1 MRIQHFLLIGII
13 LACTPNLSSLAN
25 PPTDVEKMDKIVL
38 TIQEAKDIAAIDVA
52 YREYQAFAK
61 AVSDKE
67 LKQTAS
73 KKVVDALTSKRD
85 SFLSEYRTARRK
97 RIETVIAGAENKEK
111 LTKKRQEVFKMV
123 THPPER
129 NQPLMEDLAKDIRSL
144 YFGDVPA
151 VNNDKQLAAIAD
163 KITKISRHI
172 VDIGSETTDESDNNE
187 SVKMEV
193 GDLIKKAN
201 ADVEKTFW
209 DEVLLGRDVKDILK
223 FNEQLKDKVS
233 PGEYEVVVLTNE
245 YRIMMGRPPMKID
258 LKLVTA
264 ARKHSRNMKELN
276 FFGHESPVK
285 GSESFSQ
292 RAAAEGTSARS
303 ENITMAETAPN
314 AFISWINSPPHHKN
328 MLLVGQLFIGVGQFE
343 GRWTEMLN

>member
-1 MRIQHFLLIGII
+1 MSHRLAETII
-13 LACTPNLSSLAN
+13 VWMFVSITAVAWAE
-25 PPTDVEKMDKIVL
+25 PPSDADKIDKIVS
-38 TIQEAKDIAAIDVA
+38 TIQEAKDIAAIDAA

-61 AVSDKE
+61 SVSDKE

-85 SFLSEYRTARRK
+85 SFLTEYRTTRRK

-111 LTKKRQEVFKMV
+111 LTKKRQEIFKMV

-144 YFGDVPA
+144 YFGDVSA
-151 VNNDKQLAAIAD
+151 VNSDKQLVLLID
-163 KITKISRHI
+163 KITGITKHI
-172 VDIGSETTDESDNNE
+172 VDVGGQSSDESDNNE
-187 SVKMEV
+187 SAKMEA

-201 ADVEKTFW
+201 ADVEKALW
-209 DEVLLGRDVKDILK
+209 DEVLLGRDIKDILN
-223 FNEQLKDKVS
+223 FNEQLNDKVS
-233 PGEYEVVVLTNE
+233 DGEYEVVFLTNE

-264 ARKHSRNMKELN
+264 ARKHSQNMKELN
-276 FFGHESPVK
+276 FFSHNSPVK